1 MSAKVMSFLPLL
13 ALPLVAGG
21 WVVVNGMLGT
31 CPMCT
36 TIMESV
42 TGTSS
47 ATVASIEGESVFD
60 LSAAS
65 LDGQPVALKEFSG
78 KPMLIDFWATWCY
91 PCRQQRE
98 ILAGM
103 QDELRDKVTVLAVSM
118 DDEVSAVRSHLAE
131 SGAIGEE
138 LFFSDSLK
146 QRFDVQSIP
155 MLVFVD
161 AEGRVH
167 SIDVGVHDADEIR
180 AKVSKLAGPALASA
194 E

>member
-13 ALPLVAGG
+13 VLPLVAGG

-31 CPMCT
+31 CHLCT
-36 TIMESV
+36 SIMESV
-42 TGTSS
+42 TGKSSTTPAVAQGQSVFGLS
-47 ATVASIEGESVFD
+47 AT
-60 LSAAS
+60 S
-65 LDGQPVALKEFSG
+65 LDGQPVALKAFAG

-98 ILAGM
+98 ILAEM
-103 QDELRDKVTVLAVSM
+103 QDELHGKVTVLAISV
-118 DDEVSAVRSHLAE
+118 DDEVSAVRSHLAK

-138 LFFSDSLK
+138 LFFSDSLE
-146 QRFDVQSIP
+146 QRFDVQTIP
-155 MLVFVD
+155 MLVFID
-161 AEGRVH
+161 AEGQIQ

-180 AKVSKLAGPALASA
+180 AKVSKLGGPILASV